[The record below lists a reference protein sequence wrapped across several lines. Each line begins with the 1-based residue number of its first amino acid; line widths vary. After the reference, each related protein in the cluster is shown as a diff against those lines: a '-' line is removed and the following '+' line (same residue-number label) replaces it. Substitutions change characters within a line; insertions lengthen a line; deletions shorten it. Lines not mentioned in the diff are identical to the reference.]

1 MKKISIFVFNRFLG
15 LFFLVFFGFALL
27 SLVYYS
33 PNDNSYSYISSN
45 ETFNNIFGT
54 YGAFFSSVVY
64 GYYGY
69 LAYIWLIFFLVVGFK
84 RTFLININYLI
95 IRFFSFAISSS
106 VLPKIDI

>member
-1 MKKISIFVFNRFLG
+1 MKKISIFVFNRILG

-54 YGAFFSSVVY
+54 SCHS
-64 GYYGY
+64 
-69 LAYIWLIFFLVVGFK
+69 
-84 RTFLININYLI
+84 N
-95 IRFFSFAISSS
+95 
-106 VLPKIDI
+106 